1 MIIWINPS
9 PPFFKKIELLFGPLP
24 YHNST
29 DTLYCAG
36 FELFDIVIAPTDPT
50 RTDHTMPTTK
60 SKKEISSNIFKK
72 YDAIRRTHLV
82 NHQDPA
88 STDEWIKEDCDSIR
102 TYNDVYIQLLTKC
115 DLHHTALFK
124 LLNVFRYNSRM
135 CFSRIM
141 TDPYDFVQI
150 PDNIMSYEKADSIAT
165 KFSLLPSDEARVKA
179 WLYDHIFFARNQT
192 YIDRTYLL
200 KRFLSVFD
208 TRLVD
213 VFNRLLVSVPG
224 VNGDSTTANNMVT
237 LAELHDVELK
247 IGDTLMS
254 LYPRSCRS
262 NKQETPASDARF
274 VASYESQHTIKFTKK
289 QTSAIQKAVAN
300 DFSIVCGY
308 PGTGKSTIAD
318 CICHHY
324 KDRLI
329 CLTAPTGMAVNNL
342 KKKCPSAEKT
352 IVGTMHKLLYDT
364 FVKEDFVPPS
374 VMIIDEFSMVDNVL
388 FYRILQWCKIFKN
401 KLIILADHQQL
412 PPIGAG
418 DPLGALI
425 ASKIFHVTY
434 LKTIKRQK
442 ESALKQV
449 VLKLSSEVRPPEL
462 LNKSDIDQK
471 SVFFFNFSYDNVR
484 KLIQKYQLDMSNC
497 QFVTPQ
503 HKHKEGTVE
512 MNTLLQSIYFPGKT
526 RKRMYPPPGFNS
538 GSVFYDQDHVVRNV
552 NHYGDTGMFAN
563 GDIATIQYNTADKSV
578 DVNYTLIN
586 QKQQISIMDLYE
598 EFSPAYCLTVH
609 KVQGSEYEN
618 VVLVVA
624 DSHEFSWTSN
634 DARKLLYTAISRARK
649 RCFILGNP
657 GLMTEAQRSPCHP
670 KASVMLREF
679 NEFSLQ

>member
-1 MIIWINPS
+1 
-9 PPFFKKIELLFGPLP
+9 
-24 YHNST
+24 
-29 DTLYCAG
+29 
-36 FELFDIVIAPTDPT
+36 
-50 RTDHTMPTTK
+50 MPTIK
-60 SKKEISSNIFKK
+60 SKREISINIFNK
-72 YDAIRRTHLV
+72 YDAIRRTHIC
-82 NHQDPA
+82 HQDPL
-88 STDEWIKEDCDSIR
+88 STDEWIREDCDIIR
-102 TYNDVYIQLLTKC
+102 TYNDVHIQLLTKC
-115 DLHHTALFK
+115 DIHHTAIFK

-150 PDNIMSYEKADSIAT
+150 PDNILSYEKADSIAT
-165 KFSLLPSDEARVKA
+165 KFSVLPSDEARVKA
-179 WLYDHIFFARNQT
+179 WLYDHMFFVRNQT

-200 KRFLSVFD
+200 KRFLSDFD
-208 TRLVD
+208 TRLMD
-213 VFNRLLVSVPG
+213 VFNRLLVSVPA
-224 VNGDSTTANNMVT
+224 VNGESTTTNMVT
-237 LAELHDVELK
+237 LPELHDIELK
-247 IGDTLMS
+247 LGDTLVS
-254 LYPRSCRS
+254 LYPQSCRS
-262 NKQETPASDARF
+262 NKQKIMASDTRL
-274 VASYESQHTIKFTKK
+274 VSTYESQHKINFTKK
-289 QTSAIQKAVAN
+289 QASAIRKAVAN

-324 KDRLI
+324 KDQLI

-352 IVGTMHKLLYDT
+352 VVGTIHKLLYDT
-364 FVKEDFVPPS
+364 FVKEDFVSPS

-425 ASKIFHVTY
+425 ASGIFHVTY
-434 LKTIKRQK
+434 LKTIKRQE
-442 ESALKQV
+442 ESSLKQV
-449 VLKLSSEVRPPEL
+449 VLKLSSEIRPPEL
-462 LNKSDIDQK
+462 LNKNDIDQK
-471 SVFFFNFSYDNVR
+471 SFFFFNFSYDNVR
-484 KLIQKYQLDMSNC
+484 KLIHKYHLNMGNC

-512 MNTLLQSIYFPGKT
+512 MNTFLQSIYFPGNT

-538 GSVFYDQDHVVRNV
+538 GSVFYDKDHVVRNV
-552 NHYGDTGMFAN
+552 NHYGDNGMFAN
-563 GDIATIQYNTADKSV
+563 GDIATIQYNAAGKSV
-578 DVNYTLIN
+578 DVHYVLTN
-586 QKQQISIMDLYE
+586 QKQRISIMELYE
-598 EFSPAYCLTVH
+598 EFSPSYCLTVH

-624 DSHEFSWTSN
+624 DSHEYSWTSN

-657 GLMTEAQRSPCHP
+657 GLIADAQGSPCYP

-679 NEFSLQ
+679 KEFSLQSPL